1 MPRYGKLSL
10 VLVLLVTACHSAPDA
25 KDTENTRMV
34 ADVRK
39 AAAAG
44 GGVFGC
50 RQSGREVGN
59 SMAKGAPVA
68 CRKSTNRGVTILG
81 RHSLRAGLCRRV
93 ALEGSG

>member
-39 AAAAG
+39 AAAAEFLAVGKAG
-44 GGVFGC
+44 G
-50 RQSGREVGN
+50 
-59 SMAKGAPVA
+59 K
-68 CRKSTNRGVTILG
+68 
-81 RHSLRAGLCRRV
+81 
-93 ALEGSG
+93 